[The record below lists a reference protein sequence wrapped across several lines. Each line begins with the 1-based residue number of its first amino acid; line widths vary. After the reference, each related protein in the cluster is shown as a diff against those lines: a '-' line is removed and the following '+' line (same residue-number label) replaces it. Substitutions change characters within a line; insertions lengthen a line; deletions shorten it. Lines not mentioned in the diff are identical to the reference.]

1 MTQSKSTQKQIKA
14 EVNLRTMAI
23 IGLSLMFIGFIFCV
37 IETTY
42 FHSKYLP
49 ESKDELT
56 CDFISA
62 MVCGMGSS
70 LFLYA
75 IGIKT
80 IYSLKIAI
88 TEIKIK
94 NDTEPFDEDTRWRKV
109 CEHFIC
115 SRFSIKNTIP
125 ILENKFT
132 IERVNSNNKE
142 DQYELW
148 VDVLDFLS
156 QIRYFGNTID
166 ELKSKFTIKNK

>member
-23 IGLSLMFIGFIFCV
+23 IGLSLMFIGFIFCI

-56 CDFISA
+56 CDFISI
-62 MVCGMGSS
+62 MLCGMGSS

-80 IYSLKIAI
+80 IYSLKISMS
-88 TEIKIK
+88 EIKPK
-94 NDTEPFDEDTRWRKV
+94 VNEELLDEDARWRIVFEHIIDCMFGDKV
-109 CEHFIC
+109 I
-115 SRFSIKNTIP
+115 S
-125 ILENKFT
+125 ILESEFT
-132 IERVNSNNKE
+132 IERVNSNKE
-142 DQYELW
+142 ESQVKLW
-148 VDVLDFLS
+148 SEVLDFIS
-156 QIRYFGNTID
+156 NQNTFGNTID